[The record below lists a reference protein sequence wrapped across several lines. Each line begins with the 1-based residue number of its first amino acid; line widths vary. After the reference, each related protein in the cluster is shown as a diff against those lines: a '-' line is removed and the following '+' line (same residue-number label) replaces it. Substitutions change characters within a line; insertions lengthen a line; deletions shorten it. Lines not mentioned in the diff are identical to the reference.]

1 MDRLPLNVKMND
13 MFWKRYLCPRWWCS
27 LVRLTVSC
35 LVLMINNTDCRVR
48 GWRIKALGPKSSK
61 CLNWTNCN
69 FWSIDV
75 YHSKEFKHC
84 ILNLKV
90 WLKTLI
96 CITKMFSW
104 LHDSTFWQSN
114 SKNTFLTFKPRKGR
128 ALFWKLWW

>member
-13 MFWKRYLCPRWWCS
+13 MFWKRYLCPRSWCS

-61 CLNWTNCN
+61 CLNWTNCY

-75 YHSKEFKHC
+75 YHSQECKHC
-84 ILNLKV
+84 IFGFESLIKV
-90 WLKTLI
+90 KTLI

-114 SKNTFLTFKPRKGR
+114 SKNTSLTFFSFQEKGSG
-128 ALFWKLWW
+128 LWS